1 MGTDKIRQ
9 CLVLRVKY
17 VVKIGQSFMRISGC
31 ERGSELYYKNI
42 LWWVKESRS
51 LRSIALAASL
61 ASLFPLE
68 TIESSFW

>member
-31 ERGSELYYKNI
+31 ERVSEL
-42 LWWVKESRS
+42 
-51 LRSIALAASL
+51 
-61 ASLFPLE
+61 
-68 TIESSFW
+68 